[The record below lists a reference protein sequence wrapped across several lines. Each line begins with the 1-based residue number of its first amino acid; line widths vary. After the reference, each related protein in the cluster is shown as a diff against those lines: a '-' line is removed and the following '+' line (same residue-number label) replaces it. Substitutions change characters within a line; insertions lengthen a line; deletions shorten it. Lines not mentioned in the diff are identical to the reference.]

1 MNRRPSPPF
10 SPIGWQA
17 ARLRVLFEQALQC
30 HQRGQLAQAAQLYA
44 QMLSLQPDH
53 VDALHLSGV
62 AAAQAGEPQ
71 RAIGF
76 FERVLRRD
84 PGHVAAH
91 NNLGNALLALD
102 RLDEALASYERAL
115 ALQPDHADALYNRG
129 NVLKRLDRP
138 REALGSY
145 DRALALRPDW
155 AAAYGNRGIVHHV
168 LRHFDAAWADYSRAI
183 ALNSRLAEPFYNRG
197 RLLVD
202 RRRFAEALRD
212 LDQAVMLKPDYADAH
227 EQRAHVLRELKRL
240 EEALQAYRRAAQLE
254 PDNGSFL
261 ATWLG
266 ARMMTCDWAGWAA
279 DVGRLV
285 DMVQAGV
292 EEGPTPFSLLSMI
305 DRPEV
310 HQRAARAWIASRQF
324 PAAVC
329 AAMQEP
335 QLRPRKIRIGYYSA
349 DFHDHATMFLMAR
362 LFEVHDRQRFEFTA
376 FSFGPESDGAMRQR
390 LVAAVDRFVDVRER
404 TDDEVVALS
413 RELGID
419 IAVDLKGATGGERI
433 GIFAGRPAP
442 VQVQYLGYPGTMG
455 APFID
460 YVVADATVIPPPE
473 RVWYDEKVVWLPHSY
488 QVNDPTRAIAEATPT
503 REAVGLPAE
512 GFVFCC
518 FNNNYKIV
526 PAVFD
531 VWMRILQRVPAS
543 VLWLL
548 EDNALAAANL
558 KREAA
563 ARGVDPQRLVFA
575 PRAPLPEHLARHRLA
590 DLFLDTAPYNAHTT
604 ASDALWGGVPLLTC
618 MGRSFASRVGA
629 SLLRAVGLPELV
641 TENWADYEALA
652 VALATE
658 RRGELDALRA
668 RLAAN
673 RLSAPLFDAERFAR
687 HLEAAYVAMVE
698 RHRAGLPAV
707 HLKVH
712 DDATV
717 VVADEAEGTH

>member
-1 MNRRPSPPF
+1 MR
-10 SPIGWQA
+10 A
-17 ARLRVLFEQALQC
+17 LFEQALQC
-30 HQRGQLAQAAQLYA
+30 HQRGLLAQAAQMYA
-44 QMLSLQPDH
+44 QVLSLQPDH
-53 VDALHLSGV
+53 FDALHLSGV
-62 AAAQAGEPQ
+62 AAAQAGDAQ
-71 RAIGF
+71 RAVGF
-76 FERVLRRD
+76 FERALRRD
-84 PGHVAAH
+84 PRHAAAH

-102 RLDEALASYERAL
+102 RLDDALAHYEHAL
-115 ALQPDHADALYNRG
+115 ALKPDHADALYNRG

-138 REALGSY
+138 REALASY

-155 AAAYGNRGIVHHV
+155 AEAYGNRGIVHHA
-168 LRHFDAAWADYSRAI
+168 LRHVDAAWADYGRAI
-183 ALNSRLAEPFYNRG
+183 ALNPGLAEPFHNRG

-212 LDQAVMLKPDYADAH
+212 LDQAVALNPAHAEAH
-227 EQRAHVLRELKRL
+227 EQRGHALRELKHL
-240 EEALQAYRRAAQLE
+240 DDALAAYGRASQLQ
-254 PDNGSFL
+254 PDNGGFL
-261 ATWLG
+261 ATWLS
-266 ARMMTCDWAGWAA
+266 ARMMVCDWAHWPT
-279 DVGRLV
+279 DVDRVARLV
-285 DMVQAGV
+285 EAGGD
-292 EEGPTPFSLLSMI
+292 EGPTPFSLLSML
-305 DRPEV
+305 DRPDL
-310 HQRAARAWIASRQF
+310 HQRAARAWVASLRF
-324 PAAVC
+324 PAAVT
-329 AAMQEP
+329 ATSPAQHP
-335 QLRPRKIRIGYYSA
+335 HRKIRIGYYSA
-349 DFHDHATMFLMAR
+349 DFHNHATMFLMAR
-362 LFEVHDRQRFEFTA
+362 LFELHDKARFEWTA
-376 FSFGPESDGAMRQR
+376 FSFGPDADDAMRRR

-404 TDDEVVALS
+404 TDDEVVAMS

-419 IAVDLKGATGGERI
+419 IAVDLKGATCGERV

-442 VQVQYLGYPGTMG
+442 VQAQYLGYPGTLG

-460 YVVADATVIPPPE
+460 YVVADATVIPGPE
-473 RVWYDEKVVWLPHSY
+473 RAWYDEKVVWLPHSY
-488 QVNDPTRAIAEATPT
+488 QVNDPTRAIADATPT

-531 VWMRILQRVPAS
+531 VWMRIVQRVPGS

-558 KREAA
+558 RREAA

-618 MGRSFASRVGA
+618 MGRSFAGRVGA

-641 TENWADYEALA
+641 TERWADYESLA

-673 RLSAPLFDAERFAR
+673 RLTAPLFDAERFAR

-698 RHRAGLPAV
+698 RQRAGLPPV
-707 HLKVH
+707 HLDVH

-717 VVADEAEGTH
+717 VVADGSGEPG